1 MKHAIV
7 VKSNQLENSTVSVD
21 TVGVSS
27 SNLLEPTTMGTQ
39 EFNLASLVFW
49 LLTPVLSPQI
59 PLGKYQAR
67 AYGSAC
73 RPIFSHRQSGFCRTD
88 VKLRLPTD
96 GQWLH

>member
-49 LLTPVLSPQI
+49 LLSPILSPKI
-59 PLGKYQAR
+59 PLR
-67 AYGSAC
+67 
-73 RPIFSHRQSGFCRTD
+73 GFGVRH
-88 VKLRLPTD
+88 
-96 GQWLH
+96 G